1 MISVNWLFIGPSIP
15 SFPWQIVV
23 QEGDISVSQT
33 VMVKV
38 EQGESDDAVKDV
50 MVSWG
55 LQDDALG
62 TALLNLV
69 ENIGR

>member
-1 MISVNWLFIGPSIP
+1 MR
-15 SFPWQIVV
+15 QIVV

-62 TALLNLV
+62 TALLNMV

>member
-1 MISVNWLFIGPSIP
+1 M
-15 SFPWQIVV
+15 WQIVA
-23 QEGDISVSQT
+23 QEGDISVSHT

-62 TALLNLV
+62 TALLNMV
-69 ENIGR
+69 ENIGRWSAMASEEQRVSSAV

>member
-1 MISVNWLFIGPSIP
+1 M
-15 SFPWQIVV
+15 V

-62 TALLNLV
+62 TALLNMV

>member
-1 MISVNWLFIGPSIP
+1 MRCV
-15 SFPWQIVV
+15 QIVV
-23 QEGDISVSQT
+23 QEGDISVSGT

-38 EQGESDDAVKDV
+38 EQGESEDATKDV

-62 TALLNLV
+62 AALLNMV
-69 ENIGR
+69 ENIGRG